1 VSLVAEWSRIEPA
14 LAGVDLL
21 EEMSLGF
28 QAYSAGE
35 CVVPPVGELLL
46 EETRGE
52 VHIKYGYVRGGEHYV
67 IKIASGFP
75 GNPGLGLPVG
85 DGLMLLFSQKTGAL
99 ARVLLDEGHL
109 TDERTAAAGALASR
123 TMAPPEV
130 KKVGIL
136 GSGVQARLQAKHHA
150 SVFPEA
156 EFLVWGRDPEKSAAC
171 AADLKGAALRAAS
184 ALDVEQICKECEV
197 IVTTTAA
204 KESVLVSEW
213 VQPGTHVTAVGSDT
227 PEKQEVEV
235 ALLARADRVVCDS
248 LEQCRLRGEVS
259 QALRAGVINE
269 EVVVELGAVLRGEAK
284 GRTAAEDVTI
294 SDLTGV
300 AVQDLRIAEAVHTAL
315 G

>member
-1 VSLVAEWSRIEPA
+1 MSVVATWSHIEPA
-14 LAGVDLL
+14 LLEVDLL

-67 IKIASGFP
+67 VKIASGFP
-75 GNPGLGLPVG
+75 GNPALGFPVG
-85 DGLMLLFSQKTGAL
+85 DGLMLLFSQETGAL

-123 TMAPPEV
+123 TLAPTLV
-130 KKVGIL
+130 KRIGIL
-136 GSGVQARLQAKHHA
+136 GTGVQARLQAKHHA
-150 SVFPEA
+150 KVFPGA
-156 EFLVWGRDPEKSAAC
+156 EFMVWGRDEDKSDAC
-171 AADLKGAALRAAS
+171 ALDLTAAGFVAETAK
-184 ALDVEQICKECEV
+184 DVEHLCRGCEV

-204 KESVLVSEW
+204 KESILCSDWVS
-213 VQPGTHVTAVGSDT
+213 QGTHVTAVGSDT
-227 PEKQEVEV
+227 PEKQEVDA
-235 ALLARADRVVCDS
+235 ALLSRADHVVCDS

-259 QALRAGVINE
+259 QALRSEVINE
-269 EVVVELGAVLRGEAK
+269 EVVVELGAVLRGDAS
-284 GRTAAEDVTI
+284 GRTAAEDVTLC
-294 SDLTGV
+294 DLTGV
-300 AVQDLRIAEAVHTAL
+300 AVQDLRIAEAVHRAL

>member
-1 VSLVAEWSRIEPA
+1 MNIVAEWSLIEPA
-14 LAGVDLL
+14 LKGVDLL

-99 ARVLLDEGHL
+99 SRVLLDEGHL

-130 KKVGIL
+130 KRIGIL
-136 GSGVQARLQAKHHA
+136 GAGVQARLQAKHHA
-150 SVFPEA
+150 SVFPDA
-156 EFLVWGRDPEKSAAC
+156 EFLVWGRDPEKRVAC
-171 AADLKGAALRAAS
+171 AADLTGAGLRAAP
-184 ALDVEQICKECEV
+184 ALDVEQICRECEV

-204 KESVLVSEW
+204 KESILSSEW
-213 VQPGTHVTAVGSDT
+213 VQSGTHVTAVGSDT
-227 PEKQEVEV
+227 PEKQEVDA

-259 QALRAGVINE
+259 QALRSGVINE
-269 EVVVELGAVLRGEAK
+269 DVVFELGAVLKGEAA

-294 SDLTGV
+294 CDLTGV

>member
-130 KKVGIL
+130 KRIGIL

-150 SVFPEA
+150 GVFPDA
-156 EFLVWGRDPEKSAAC
+156 EFLVWGRDPEKRAAC
-171 AADLKGAALRAAS
+171 AADLTGAGLRAAS

-204 KESVLVSEW
+204 KESVLSSEW
-213 VQPGTHVTAVGSDT
+213 VQSGTHVTAVGSDT
-227 PEKQEVEV
+227 PEKQEVEA

-259 QALRAGVINE
+259 QALRSGVIKE
-269 EVVVELGAVLRGEAK
+269 EVVVELGAVLRGEAA
-284 GRTAAEDVTI
+284 GRTAAADVTI

>member
-1 VSLVAEWSRIEPA
+1 MSRVATWSEIEPA

-28 QAYSAGE
+28 QAYSAGD

-46 EETRGE
+46 EESRGE

-75 GNPGLGLPVG
+75 GNPALGLPVG
-85 DGLMLLFSQKTGAL
+85 DGLMLLFRQDTGAL
-99 ARVLLDEGHL
+99 ARVLFDEGHL

-123 TMAPPEV
+123 TMAPPTVERI
-130 KKVGIL
+130 GIL
-136 GSGVQARLQAKHHA
+136 GAGVQARLQAKHHA
-150 SVFPEA
+150 GVFPDA
-156 EFLVWGRDPEKSAAC
+156 EFMVWGRDAEKSAAC
-171 AADLKGAALRAAS
+171 AAELSGAGIPARS
-184 ALDVEQICKECEV
+184 AEDVERLSRECQV

-204 KESVLVSEW
+204 KESLLASDW

-235 ALLARADRVVCDS
+235 TLLARADKVACDS

-259 QALRAGVINE
+259 QALRAGAISE
-269 EVVVELGAVLRGEAK
+269 EEVVELGAILSGDAAGRGSSE
-284 GRTAAEDVTI
+284 EVTVC
-294 SDLTGV
+294 DLTGV
-300 AVQDLRIAEAVHTAL
+300 AVQDLRIAEAVNAAL
-315 G
+315 A